1 MRAGVLI
8 GRARSLY
15 IHLSTSNRES
25 GRFPLSCG
33 AHEVTTFPPPGAEIT
48 IWQLEGTNGPE
59 VTKMRLCDVPRS
71 FGTNTGPSVGQKT
84 DQVLDHRHI
93 AKTRI
98 WLCSAV
104 SFGPVGRQ
112 GDTPYIL

>member
-1 MRAGVLI
+1 M
-8 GRARSLY
+8 
-15 IHLSTSNRES
+15 
-25 GRFPLSCG
+25 
-33 AHEVTTFPPPGAEIT
+33 T
-48 IWQLEGTNGPE
+48 IWQLEGTIGPE
-59 VTKMRLCDVPRS
+59 VTKMHLCDVSRS

-112 GDTPYIL
+112 GDTSDIL

>member
-1 MRAGVLI
+1 M
-8 GRARSLY
+8 
-15 IHLSTSNRES
+15 
-25 GRFPLSCG
+25 
-33 AHEVTTFPPPGAEIT
+33 T
-48 IWQLEGTNGPE
+48 IWQLEGTIGPE

-71 FGTNTGPSVGQKT
+71 FGTNTGPSIGQKT
-84 DQVLDHRHI
+84 DQILDHRHI

-112 GDTPYIL
+112 GDTPRHIVTRPVHYRGAGGGICAFLDENIDHYENFGVWGGWI

>member
-1 MRAGVLI
+1 MRTIELTVRTRRLI
-8 GRARSLY
+8 A
-15 IHLSTSNRES
+15 HLSTSNRES

-48 IWQLEGTNGPE
+48 IWQLEGANGPE
-59 VTKMRLCDVPRS
+59 VTKMRLCDVTRS

-112 GDTPYIL
+112 SDTPDIF

>member
-1 MRAGVLI
+1 MRTLDLPVRTRRLI
-8 GRARSLY
+8 A
-15 IHLSTSNRES
+15 HLSTSDRES
-25 GRFPLSCG
+25 GRFRRNRGPNKRNRSSP
-33 AHEVTTFPPPGAEIT
+33 TGAEIT
-48 IWQLEGTNGPE
+48 KWHREGTNGPE

-112 GDTPYIL
+112 GDTPDIL